1 MALTRLGLVFPLNL
15 ENIEEIGCG
24 GVNLDQVLIWLRE
37 GVCELD
43 DFELLGPLEI
53 LCERG
58 FVAGTAVCY
67 GESGNSGSHLDVLG
81 YLNASH
87 LVQFVLQLVPIGQPP
102 SNSQPSRVVSKKRDE
117 SVECCRRENQ
127 ITRTTPG

>member
-24 GVNLDQVLIWLRE
+24 GVNLDQVLIWLRR
-37 GVCELD
+37 GLCELD

-58 FVAGTAVCY
+58 FVVGC
-67 GESGNSGSHLDVLG
+67 N
-81 YLNASH
+81 
-87 LVQFVLQLVPIGQPP
+87 P
-102 SNSQPSRVVSKKRDE
+102 
-117 SVECCRRENQ
+117 
-127 ITRTTPG
+127 